1 VTAPPVV
8 ARPARVEAAFA
19 AATQVAD
26 VLLFEGYVLY
36 PYRAS
41 ARKNQQRWQFGVLM
55 PPAYGRD
62 SGEHSASRTECLL
75 EPRAGARVHVRA
87 RFLQVQRRDV
97 EERTGSSFRPIPTLG
112 LRDRDLVAWDEGV
125 VSAVDVDVDLGRL
138 LAGGT
143 EHPVAVAGGS
153 ATEDVVEDG
162 AVVGRMV
169 RRREELHGVLRLG
182 AERLAGPYGAVRLRA
197 ELANVSPWVPAA
209 GADRAEAA
217 RHALVA
223 AHLLVGLTEAT
234 FLSLLDPPEW
244 ARPAAAACVN
254 ERTWPVLVGA
264 ADRDD
269 VVLSSPIILYDHPQ
283 VAPESPGEL
292 YDATEIDE
300 ILSLRTI
307 ALTEAEKREA
317 RGTDPRAAA
326 VIDRVDDMPPEVLD
340 RLHGTIRYLRDVT
353 GTAGQTPWWDPG
365 ADPSV
370 SPETDSV
377 VVGGVP
383 VSRGSRVRLR
393 PRLHGT
399 DAQDLFLVGR
409 TATVEA
415 VLHDVDDETHL
426 AVTVD
431 DDPAADLQRAEGRY
445 LYFRPEEVELP

>member
-1 VTAPPVV
+1 VTAPPTER
-8 ARPARVEAAFA
+8 RPERVTGAFA
-19 AATQVAD
+19 AATTVAD

-55 PPAYGRD
+55 PPAYGAD

-75 EPRAGARVHVRA
+75 EPRAGARVHVRV
-87 RFLQVQRRDV
+87 RFLQAQRRAV
-97 EERTGSSFRPIPTLG
+97 EQRTDAGFRPAPELS
-112 LRDRDLVAWDEGV
+112 LPDRLLVAWDEGV
-125 VSAVDVDVDLGRL
+125 LREVDVDGDLATVLEGGVEHVVDV
-138 LAGGT
+138 AGGT
-143 EHPVAVAGGS
+143 D
-153 ATEDVVEDG
+153 TEDVVADG
-162 AVVGRMV
+162 TVVGRLV
-169 RRREELHGVLRLG
+169 RHREPLRGVLRLS
-182 AERLAGPYGAVRLRA
+182 AQLLDGPYGAVRLRA
-197 ELANVSPWVPAA
+197 DLANTSPWVPGPA
-209 GADRAEAA
+209 ADRAEAV

-223 AHLLVGLTEAT
+223 AHLLVGLTDAA

-244 ARPAAAACVN
+244 ARPAAAGCRN
-254 ERTWPVLVGA
+254 EHTWPVLVGSGG
-264 ADRDD
+264 RDD

-300 ILSLRTI
+300 ILSLRTL
-307 ALTEAEKREA
+307 ALTDEEKREA

-340 RLHGTIRYLRDVT
+340 RLHGTIRFLRDVT
-353 GTAGQTPWWDPG
+353 GNPPDAPWWDPG
-365 ADPSV
+365 DDPSV

-377 VVGGVP
+377 VVAGTRVA
-383 VSRGSRVRLR
+383 RGSQVRLR

-426 AVTVD
+426 AVTLD
-431 DDPAADLQRAEGRY
+431 DDPGADLQRAEGRF